1 MNLDDF
7 LGDGIIDFLS
17 TVEYPSE
24 EMNIDELFDDA
35 YGSLDSTHA
44 VLDSCA
50 GALELHL
57 PSCTASA
64 VPEQPRPTFSRFAAP
79 LTDEDIAKKRKNAIP
94 EKTKKDT
101 QYCISVWEA
110 WCKHRRENTSCNIP
124 PLTSITLNDL
134 QFWLVRFIHEV
145 RKQNGEEYPPN
156 SLLHLCN
163 GIVRHVRSTS
173 YPDLDLFQDSAFAE
187 FKSSLDAE
195 MKRLQAKGLG
205 SKHRQA
211 EPITEEEEDLLWEK
225 GLLGDHSPQALLNTI
240 IYMNGLYFALRSG
253 NEHRS
258 LRFSSSQIQA
268 VVREG
273 ERPYLLYTEDCSKN
287 HPGGLK
293 GRHFK
298 RKVVKHYANLNNPQR
313 CFVRIF
319 QKYRELCPPN
329 PKNNAF
335 YLQPLKKHSATL
347 WYSRE
352 PLGHNK
358 LAKTVSDMCSKAG
371 IKGFR
376 TNHSLRATSATRLFS
391 AGADEQLIMERTGH
405 QSVDGVR
412 SYKRTSNHFNEEVS
426 DILNRSEKRHKSH
439 DQSYSKPSTPS
450 HTPITTIP
458 SHLSPPSSSNPPSFP
473 L

>member
-24 EMNIDELFDDA
+24 EMNIDQLFDDA

-44 VLDSCA
+44 VPDSCA

-110 WCKHRRENTSCNIP
+110 WCKHRRENTSCHIP
-124 PLTSITLNDL
+124 SLTSITLNDL

-163 GIVRHVRSTS
+163 GIVRHLRSTS
-173 YPDLDLFQDSAFAE
+173 YPNLDLFQDPAFAE
-187 FKSSLDAE
+187 FKTSLDAE

-225 GLLGDHSPQALLNTI
+225 GLLGDHSP
-240 IYMNGLYFALRSG
+240 
-253 NEHRS
+253 
-258 LRFSSSQIQA
+258 
-268 VVREG
+268 
-273 ERPYLLYTEDCSKN
+273 
-287 HPGGLK
+287 
-293 GRHFK
+293 
-298 RKVVKHYANLNNPQR
+298 
-313 CFVRIF
+313 
-319 QKYRELCPPN
+319 
-329 PKNNAF
+329 
-335 YLQPLKKHSATL
+335 
-347 WYSRE
+347 
-352 PLGHNK
+352 
-358 LAKTVSDMCSKAG
+358 
-371 IKGFR
+371 
-376 TNHSLRATSATRLFS
+376 
-391 AGADEQLIMERTGH
+391 
-405 QSVDGVR
+405 
-412 SYKRTSNHFNEEVS
+412 
-426 DILNRSEKRHKSH
+426 
-439 DQSYSKPSTPS
+439 
-450 HTPITTIP
+450 
-458 SHLSPPSSSNPPSFP
+458 
-473 L
+473 